1 MKNNTSA
8 KLDSLLFIT
17 IVLSVILFILLP
29 FLSVFS
35 EALFIEGQLDFSGF
49 RKFFLEDSFLLKNSL
64 QVGILT
70 TVFSTIAAVLIAVYA
85 VFFGNRKRIENI
97 LLITMISPPF
107 VTSLS
112 YIELF
117 GRRGFITHDLL
128 GLTLNTYGMWGIILM
143 QSIGFISINTLLAIN
158 AISKINNE
166 IIYSSRDLGAHSDR
180 IILDIILP
188 MIKNTIVVIAMLTF
202 IRSLADFSTP
212 TIIGGN
218 FSTMAT
224 EAYLSMISS
233 GDIHYAAVLNTI
245 LFIPSLIAFSFYRKH
260 IYAERNEGKVS
271 GNIIKLERKGFFAC
285 ITKGI
290 SLFFLLWILLN
301 YGAILFSAFTKRYMG
316 TPYFTFQNF
325 IDSSPYITGTFL
337 RSILYSLIA
346 GSLAAIIGLL
356 IGYYLIIRKKKFMYW
371 IDLIATIP
379 YIIPGSFFGIGY
391 ILAFKNPPF
400 AFTGTAAIVI
410 LNMLFKTLPFS
421 SKLGT
426 EAASEINIDTIRSIK
441 DLGGNHL
448 AVIKDALF
456 AQSKGSLFMSF
467 ANGFTASMTT
477 IGSIIFLVY
486 PGQKVATLVMF
497 DVIQT
502 GKYSIGA
509 VIATIII
516 LLTLSINLLARKL
529 IKGRRI

>member
-212 TIIGGN
+212 TI
-218 FSTMAT
+218 SVET
-224 EAYLSMISS
+224 SQRWRQKR
-233 GDIHYAAVLNTI
+233 I
-245 LFIPSLIAFSFYRKH
+245 L
-260 IYAERNEGKVS
+260 V
-271 GNIIKLERKGFFAC
+271 
-285 ITKGI
+285 
-290 SLFFLLWILLN
+290 
-301 YGAILFSAFTKRYMG
+301 
-316 TPYFTFQNF
+316 
-325 IDSSPYITGTFL
+325 
-337 RSILYSLIA
+337 
-346 GSLAAIIGLL
+346 
-356 IGYYLIIRKKKFMYW
+356 
-371 IDLIATIP
+371 
-379 YIIPGSFFGIGY
+379 
-391 ILAFKNPPF
+391 
-400 AFTGTAAIVI
+400 
-410 LNMLFKTLPFS
+410 
-421 SKLGT
+421 
-426 EAASEINIDTIRSIK
+426 
-441 DLGGNHL
+441 
-448 AVIKDALF
+448 
-456 AQSKGSLFMSF
+456 
-467 ANGFTASMTT
+467 
-477 IGSIIFLVY
+477 
-486 PGQKVATLVMF
+486 
-497 DVIQT
+497 
-502 GKYSIGA
+502 
-509 VIATIII
+509 
-516 LLTLSINLLARKL
+516 
-529 IKGRRI
+529 